1 MVTNLDG
8 DRNEKIIGD
17 ALVGVTLSAHAA
29 MWTLV
34 KDQFVTNKWDCT
46 YKLEGSNPP
55 ITKTIES
62 AVPCQQAIFVN

>member
-1 MVTNLDG
+1 MK
-8 DRNEKIIGD
+8 RIIVF
-17 ALVGVTLSAHAA
+17 AFVVVTLSAHAA

-34 KDQFVTNKWDCT
+34 KDQFVTNKWYCT

-62 AVPCQQAIFVN
+62 AMPCQQAIFVN

>member
-1 MVTNLDG
+1 MK
-8 DRNEKIIGD
+8 KIIGCTLFGL
-17 ALVGVTLSAHAA
+17 ALLAHAA

-34 KDQFVTNKWDCT
+34 QDQFVINKWYCT

-62 AVPCQQAIFVN
+62 AMPCQQAIFVN

>member
-1 MVTNLDG
+1 MK
-8 DRNEKIIGD
+8 KIIGVV
-17 ALVGVTLSAHAA
+17 LIGVTLSANAA

-34 KDQFVTNKWDCT
+34 KDQFVTNKWYCT

-62 AVPCQQAIFVN
+62 SMPCQHAIFEN

>member
-1 MVTNLDG
+1 MK
-8 DRNEKIIGD
+8 KIIGV
-17 ALVGVTLSAHAA
+17 ALIAVTLSANAA

-34 KDQFVTNKWDCT
+34 KDQFVTNKWYCT

-62 AVPCQQAIFVN
+62 SMPCQPAIFVN